1 MLHIIT
7 WTLISLYIRCNSAAF
22 HCVFPPVQALDGFM
36 MIVSREGRILYVS
49 ESIANY
55 LGLRQVYKNYIL

>member
-1 MLHIIT
+1 
-7 WTLISLYIRCNSAAF
+7 
-22 HCVFPPVQALDGFM
+22 M

-55 LGLRQVYKNYIL
+55 LGLRQVNIAMVDSHITVYYNLEKEVKVVKSHSTNLC